1 MLSNKKFSSF
11 SFVFNRITRLSEK
24 GQVGYNMSVRV
35 PLTAPLYLNF
45 QKETLMTTKTKKGEA
60 EKPGGC
66 WEELTCGNVKFHSLF
81 NSYLS
86 TLNQSLDYLNALM

>member
-1 MLSNKKFSSF
+1 MIDQMYIPCSCKMWHHCM
-11 SFVFNRITRLSEK
+11 
-24 GQVGYNMSVRV
+24 GY
-35 PLTAPLYLNF
+35 APVIYWDIS
-45 QKETLMTTKTKKGEA
+45 KTKKGEDRLLFICSYVA

-86 TLNQSLDYLNALM
+86 TLNQYLDYLNALI